1 MTGSQ
6 ESQRD
11 GSLNFIV
18 RDGRAGR
25 RSAYTAAIGRLLGGN
40 QVPVRMA
47 NMHLEQSRLRAG

>member
-25 RSAYTAAIGRLLGGN
+25 RSAYTAAIGKRPANYDISITDLC
-40 QVPVRMA
+40 VRI
-47 NMHLEQSRLRAG
+47 